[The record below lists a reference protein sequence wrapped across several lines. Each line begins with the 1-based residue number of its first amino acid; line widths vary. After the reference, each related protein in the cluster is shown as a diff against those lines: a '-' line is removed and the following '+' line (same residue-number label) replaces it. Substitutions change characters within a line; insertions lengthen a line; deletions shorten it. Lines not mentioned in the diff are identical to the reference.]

1 MRSPATGFGAGYVA
15 AVMLAAAL
23 IGARTPASQ
32 SPAPQTTAPPAQ
44 TEVSDAVLEKA
55 SEGRT
60 VDIGLLSSGGG
71 PPSPRYGGTSVA
83 TIPLELYVA
92 RVLAGEA
99 EPGAADAAQQA
110 LAVAIR
116 TYAIVNAGRHRREGF
131 DLCDTTHCQVMRT
144 ANDYSRR
151 AALATAGRVLT
162 LGGRPVEIFYS
173 ASCGGRSESAA
184 DVWPGGTR
192 FPYLRS
198 VRDDVHEDE
207 VPWVLTLTLDE
218 IRQALMKA
226 GFGGDRLRDIEI
238 DERTGSGRVARLHVR
253 GLRPDAIDGGPF
265 RMAIGP
271 RQLRS
276 TAFSL
281 TRTGNSVRFTG
292 VGYGHGVGMCVIGAG
307 RRARRGESLEAILGQ
322 YFPGLA
328 LMSLNV
334 TAPVEPP
341 LPVALEPPRPPIAP
355 PVTAPPPAV
364 PPAAAVVPAAST
376 DINVRVPNPSPISAG
391 ELGRLALR
399 LRESLSKTLGT
410 STGGVTVELHSTIDG
425 FRYETGRPW
434 WVSAA
439 VKGTTIDLAP
449 AALLAQRD
457 GVETTLR
464 TAMAELL
471 VSPTFSDRPAWV
483 RVGAARYFSR
493 SEPQGAVTRD
503 VKCPADAELTMALS
517 ATAQREAESRA
528 ERCFA
533 REVAKTGD
541 WRSVK

>member
-1 MRSPATGFGAGYVA
+1 MTRV
-15 AVMLAAAL
+15 LAAL
-23 IGARTPASQ
+23 ILVAALVGARTPAKQ
-32 SPAPQTTAPPAQ
+32 TPAAQTPAAQTPAVPTPPQ
-44 TEVSDAVLEKA
+44 TEVSDAALEKA
-55 SEGRT
+55 SEGRRM
-60 VDIGLLSSGGG
+60 DIGLLSTGGG
-71 PPSPRYGGTSVA
+71 VA
-83 TIPLELYVA
+83 TIPLEVYVA

-99 EPGAADAAQQA
+99 EPGAAGAAQQA

-116 TYAIVNAGRHRREGF
+116 TYAIVNDGRHRRDGF

-162 LGGRPVEIFYS
+162 LGGKPVEIFYS

-184 DVWPGGTR
+184 DVWAGGTR

-198 VRDDVHEDE
+198 VPDDVHEDE
-207 VPWVLTLTLDE
+207 VPWVLTLTLDD
-218 IRQALMKA
+218 IRQALVKA
-226 GFGGDRLRDIEI
+226 GFGGDRLRDIAI
-238 DERTGSGRVARLHVR
+238 DERTASGRVARLR
-253 GLRPDAIDGGPF
+253 LPGLRPGAIAGDPF
-265 RMAIGP
+265 RMAVGP

-328 LMSLNV
+328 LMSLNA
-334 TAPVEPP
+334 TAPGAPAEP
-341 LPVALEPPRPPIAP
+341 VSVEPPRPPIAP
-355 PVTAPPPAV
+355 AVTAPLPAV
-364 PPAAAVVPAAST
+364 SPVA
-376 DINVRVPNPSPISAG
+376 DINVRVPNGSPISAG

-399 LRESLSKTLGT
+399 LRESLTKTLGA
-410 STGGVTVELHSTIDG
+410 SAAGVTVELHSTIDG

-457 GVETTLR
+457 GVESTLR

-471 VSPTFSDRPAWV
+471 VSPTLSDRPAWV

-493 SEPQGAVTRD
+493 SEPHVAINRE

-517 ATAQREAESRA
+517 AASQRDAESRA

-533 REVAKTGD
+533 SELAKTGD

>member
-1 MRSPATGFGAGYVA
+1 MPARVHAQALMRSAATGVGAAGYLA
-15 AVMLAAAL
+15 AVILAAAL

-32 SPAPQTTAPPAQ
+32 TPAPQTAAAQ
-44 TEVSDAVLEKA
+44 TDVTDAVLEKA

-60 VDIGLLSSGGG
+60 IDIGLLSTGGG
-71 PPSPRYGGTSVA
+71 VA
-83 TIPLELYVA
+83 TIPLEVYVA

-116 TYAIVNAGRHRREGF
+116 TYAIVNEGRHRREGF

-151 AALATAGRVLT
+151 AAVATAGRVLT
-162 LGGRPVEIFYS
+162 LGGKPVEIFYS

-218 IRQALMKA
+218 IRQALVKA

-238 DERTGSGRVARLHVR
+238 DERTGSGRVARLHVP
-253 GLRPDAIDGGPF
+253 GLRPDAIAGDPF

-341 LPVALEPPRPPIAP
+341 VPVSVAPPRAPIAP
-355 PVTAPPPAV
+355 PVTAPAPTVPPAV
-364 PPAAAVVPAAST
+364 PPPVASS

-439 VKGTTIDLAP
+439 VKGSTIDLAP

-471 VSPTFSDRPAWV
+471 VSSTLSDRPAWV

-493 SEPQGAVTRD
+493 SEPHGAVNRD
-503 VKCPADAELTMALS
+503 VKCPANAELTMALS
-517 ATAQREAESRA
+517 ASAQREAESRA

-533 REVAKTGD
+533 RELAKTGD
-541 WRSVK
+541 WRAVK

>member
-1 MRSPATGFGAGYVA
+1 MQVPARVYPQAVTLRIIAALFLVA
-15 AVMLAAAL
+15 ALV
-23 IGARTPASQ
+23 GARIPAAQTPA
-32 SPAPQTTAPPAQ
+32 AQTPAQ
-44 TEVSDAVLEKA
+44 TDVSDAALERA
-55 SEGRT
+55 SGGRT
-60 VDIGLLSSGGG
+60 VDIGLLSTGGG
-71 PPSPRYGGTSVA
+71 VA
-83 TIPLELYVA
+83 TIPLEVYVA

-116 TYAIVNAGRHRREGF
+116 TYAIVNEGRHRRDGF

-162 LGGRPVEIFYS
+162 LDGKPVEIFYS
-173 ASCGGRSESAA
+173 ASCGGRSERAA

-198 VRDDVHEDE
+198 VPDDVHEDE
-207 VPWVLTLTLDE
+207 VPWALTLTLDE
-218 IRQALMKA
+218 IRQGLVKA

-238 DERTGSGRVARLHVR
+238 DERTRSGRVARLHLS
-253 GLRPDAIDGGPF
+253 GLRPRAIAGNPF

-276 TAFSL
+276 TAFSM

-328 LMSLNV
+328 LMSLNA
-334 TAPVEPP
+334 TAPVAPP
-341 LPVALEPPRPPIAP
+341 TPVSVEPPRPPIAP
-355 PVTAPPPAV
+355 PSTAPPAV
-364 PPAAAVVPAAST
+364 SP
-376 DINVRVPNPSPISAG
+376 DINVRVPNGSPMSAG

-399 LRESLSKTLGT
+399 LRESLSRTLGA
-410 STGGVTVELHSTIDG
+410 SAGGVTVELHSTIDG
-425 FRYETGRPW
+425 FRYETGQPW

-449 AALLAQRD
+449 APLLAQRD
-457 GVETTLR
+457 GVEMTLR

-471 VSPTFSDRPAWV
+471 VSPTLSDRPVWV
-483 RVGAARYFSR
+483 RVGAARYFAR
-493 SEPQGAVTRD
+493 SEPHGAVSRD
-503 VKCPADAELTMALS
+503 VKCPVDAELTMALS
-517 ATAQREAESRA
+517 ASAQREAESRA

-533 REVAKTGD
+533 RELAKTGD
-541 WRSVK
+541 WRSVR

>member
-1 MRSPATGFGAGYVA
+1 
-15 AVMLAAAL
+15 MLA
-23 IGARTPASQ
+23 PAIVG
-32 SPAPQTTAPPAQ
+32 TKTPAQ
-44 TEVSDAVLEKA
+44 TNVIAAQTEISDAVLEKA

-60 VDIGLLSSGGG
+60 VDIGLLSTGGG
-71 PPSPRYGGTSVA
+71 VA
-83 TIPLELYVA
+83 TIPLEVYVA

-116 TYAIVNAGRHRREGF
+116 TYAIVNSGRHRREGF

-151 AALATAGRVLT
+151 AALATASRVLT
-162 LGGRPVEIFYS
+162 LDGKPVEIFYS

-184 DVWPGGTR
+184 DVWPGGTK

-198 VRDDVHEDE
+198 VPDNVHEDE
-207 VPWVLTLTLDE
+207 VPWVLTLTLEE
-218 IRQALMKA
+218 IRQALVKA
-226 GFGGDRLRDIEI
+226 GFGGDRLRGLEI
-238 DERTGSGRVARLHVR
+238 DERTHSGRVARLHLS
-253 GLRPDAIDGGPF
+253 GLRPDAIAGDPF

-276 TAFSL
+276 TAFSM
-281 TRTGNSVRFTG
+281 TRSGNSVRFSG

-307 RRARRGESLEAILGQ
+307 KRARRGETLEAILAQ
-322 YFPGLA
+322 YFPGLT
-328 LMSLNV
+328 LLSLGAS
-334 TAPVEPP
+334 APVDVPA
-341 LPVALEPPRPPIAP
+341 PVPVSIEPPRPPVAP
-355 PVTAPPPAV
+355 APAPAPVAT
-364 PPAAAVVPAAST
+364 SSE
-376 DINVRVPNPSPISAG
+376 INVRVPNGSPISAG

-399 LRESLSKTLGT
+399 VRESLSKTLGT
-410 STGGVTVELHSTIDG
+410 PSRNVTVELHGTLDG

-449 AALLAQRD
+449 APLLAQRD
-457 GVETTLR
+457 GVEVALR
-464 TAMAELL
+464 AAMAELL
-471 VSPTFSDRPAWV
+471 VTPELSDRPAWV
-483 RVGAARYFSR
+483 KIGAARHFSR
-493 SEPQGAVTRD
+493 SQPEASASKD

-517 ATAQREAESRA
+517 ASSQRDAESRA

-533 REVAKTGD
+533 RELAKT
-541 WRSVK
+541 